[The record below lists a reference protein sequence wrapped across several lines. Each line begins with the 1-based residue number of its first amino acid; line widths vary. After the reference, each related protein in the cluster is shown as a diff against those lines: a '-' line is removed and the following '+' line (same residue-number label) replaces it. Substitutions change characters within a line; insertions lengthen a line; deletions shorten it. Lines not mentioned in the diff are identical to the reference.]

1 MGKALYQGLT
11 EILKKAGILMELQI
25 QNLKRTYEGKVALDI
40 PRLQIPSGSF
50 IGIIGPNGA
59 GKSTFVKLLAG
70 IDPLS
75 RGKVLYNQKKLHNNS
90 EVYQQVTLIFQKPY
104 LFRTS
109 VYDNIAYP
117 LKIRGEKPAVI
128 KEKVEALLEALD
140 LVSLRNQPGKTLSG
154 GEAQKVAL
162 ARALVFEPELLLLDE
177 PTANIDPQSIMVM
190 ERVLRDFYEKKGP
203 TVIMV
208 THNIQQAKRLSKEV
222 FFIDQGQLI
231 EQGPTAKVL
240 EHPQQPLT
248 KNFIRWAT
256 I

>member
-1 MGKALYQGLT
+1 
-11 EILKKAGILMELQI
+11 MELEI
-25 QNLKRTYEGKVALDI
+25 QDLKRTYEDKIALAI
-40 PRLQIPSGSF
+40 PRLHIASGAF

-59 GKSTFVKLLAG
+59 GKSTFVKLVAG
-70 IDPLS
+70 LDFPCE
-75 RGKVLYNQKKLHNNS
+75 GFVFYNGNKLHKTPD
-90 EVYQQVTLIFQKPY
+90 VYQRMTLIFQKPY
-104 LFRTS
+104 LFRSS
-109 VYDNIAYP
+109 VFDNIAYP

-128 KEKVEALLEALD
+128 QQKVEKLLVD
-140 LVSLRNQPGKTLSG
+140 LGLQDLRDQPGKTLSG
-154 GEAQKVAL
+154 GESQKVAL

-190 ERVLRDFYEKKGP
+190 ERVLRDFYEKKRP

-208 THNIQQAKRLSKEV
+208 THNIQQAKRLSREV

>member
-1 MGKALYQGLT
+1 
-11 EILKKAGILMELQI
+11 MELEI
-25 QNLKRTYEGKVALDI
+25 QNLTRTYEDKVALDI
-40 PRLQIPSGSF
+40 SDLSIPSGSF

-75 RGKVLYNQKKLHNNS
+75 QGRVLYNRKKLHRKS
-90 EVYQQVTLIFQKPY
+90 EVYQKMTLIFQKPY

-109 VYDNIAYP
+109 VFDNIAYP
-117 LKIRGEKPAVI
+117 LKIRGEKPEVI
-128 KEKVEALLEALD
+128 NEKVEKLLVD
-140 LVSLRNQPGKTLSG
+140 LGLESIRNQLGKTLSG

-190 ERVLRDFYEKKGP
+190 ERVLRDFHQKNRP
-203 TVIMV
+203 TIIMV

-222 FFIDQGQLI
+222 LFIDEGKLI
-231 EQGPTAKVL
+231 ERGPTAKVL
-240 EHPQQPLT
+240 EHPKEGRT
-248 KNFIRWAT
+248 KNFIQWAG